1 MLALLGMLISGVV
14 SGGATGLIGVLIQ
27 RYFDLQNKKQDIEAL
42 KLNLANSVELSKME
56 SDRARVRADAD
67 IQVAETEADAKVL
80 VASYEHDEA
89 KYIDKEAL
97 RKPGKIS
104 SFIML
109 MMGFVDFLRGA
120 LRPGMTIYLCFL
132 VSAMFAW
139 VKSLAEEY
147 GIVMTPEQVLTL
159 ITQIIT
165 TILYVFT
172 TVTLWWFG
180 TRPPNNS
187 SNK

>member
-1 MLALLGMLISGVV
+1 MIISGVM

-42 KLNLANSVELSKME
+42 KLNLAKSVELSKME
-56 SDRARVRADAD
+56 SERARLRADAD
-67 IQVAETEADAKVL
+67 MQISETEADAKVM
-80 VASYEHDEA
+80 VGSYEHDEA
-89 KYIDKEAL
+89 RYIDKESM

-104 SFIML
+104 ALIML
-109 MMGFVDFLRGA
+109 MMGFVDFLRGS

-139 VKSLAEEY
+139 VKTLAEQY

-159 ITQIIT
+159 ITQIIA

-180 TRPPNNS
+180 TRPP
-187 SNK
+187 KGKFDK